1 MTTPSDRVAVEPCA
15 DPGDPGWLALR
26 AALWPDTSEA
36 EHRAEMAAQFAA
48 GPGRFAQ
55 FVARDAHGRAVGL
68 AEAALRVDHVNG
80 CDSAPVAFLEGLY
93 VAHVARRSG
102 VARSLVAAVARWGR
116 ARGCTELASD
126 TPLDNAASQAVHRA
140 LGFAETERVVYFKA
154 PL

>member
-1 MTTPSDRVAVEPCA
+1 MTEASDRVAIEPCA

-102 VARSLVAAVARWGR
+102 VACSSMLIAVLIGVESNVTAAAALAMARQLVIG
-116 ARGCTELASD
+116 
-126 TPLDNAASQAVHRA
+126 PLGSRPA
-140 LGFAETERVVYFKA
+140 
-154 PL
+154 